1 MSNRAINLFEKLQLT
16 KHGNFVGTLEM
27 RALIT
32 AKYWYDYNGTAAAV
46 NLTEQELNQLKA
58 YAREI
63 HQKGFVPDNVN
74 FARTWLS
81 IYDGAVAIPETNGIE
96 DWDLVT
102 AAGLDAITKWFVS
115 TDQISVGTDST
126 FKIHAFR

>member
-16 KHGNFVGTLEM
+16 KHSNFVGTLEI
-27 RALIT
+27 RALIN
-32 AKYWYDYNGTAAAV
+32 AKYWYDFNGTADSV
-46 NLTEQELNQLKA
+46 NLTALQLGHLKA
-58 YAREI
+58 YATEI

-81 IYDGAVAIPETNGIE
+81 IYNGAVSIPETNGVE
-96 DWDLVT
+96 DWDLT
-102 AAGLDAITKWFVS
+102 TPAGLDAITKWFVTS
-115 TDQISVGTDST
+115 DQISIGVDDS